1 MHQHSALCC
10 RATGAQLPRRILMPQ
25 KIASPVVSPWSWQA
39 EEEPGIRIP
48 YHVIRHASGRSGP
61 VRIQGLELTRAGD
74 VVLLRAVNTR
84 GQTLPQFIEV
94 PLTAEVLRHMATEL
108 EAFATQAEA
117 DTKALHR
124 RRRQA
129 ARNVRLPGSRDPR

>member
-1 MHQHSALCC
+1 MQQ
-10 RATGAQLPRRILMPQ
+10 RT
-25 KIASPVVSPWSWQA
+25 ASPVVSPWSWQT

-48 YHVIRHASGRSGP
+48 YRVIRHASGKSGA
-61 VRIQGLELTRAGD
+61 VRIQELELTRAGD

-94 PLTAEVLRHMATEL
+94 PLTAEVLRRIATEL

-117 DTKALHR
+117 ETRALHR
-124 RRRQA
+124 CRRPGVQT
-129 ARNVRLPGSRDPR
+129 VRSQNGQDPM

>member
-1 MHQHSALCC
+1 M
-10 RATGAQLPRRILMPQ
+10 PRKPAPAA
-25 KIASPVVSPWSWQA
+25 ASSWSWWT

-48 YHVIRHASGRSGP
+48 YQVIRHALGKSGP

-74 VVLLRAVNTR
+74 VVLLRAVHTR

-94 PLTAEVLRHMATEL
+94 PLTAQILRRIATEL

-117 DTKALHR
+117 EMQALP
-124 RRRQA
+124 RRRQPA
-129 ARNVRLPGSRDPR
+129 LPRGTQDPG